1 MQNVKNYFTKN
12 KIFYFD
18 LTFFFFFSYRCT
30 VLLEIPKN
38 FHHPYYLTVRI
49 HFFRSRRMR
58 NNFHMMFFIES
69 NCIVEFFFFFF
80 FNNPALVASCWKNRS
95 RLICPTI
102 RIDLSSCSS
111 VHLVIRGG
119 DRVQKAEEQ
128 CKKKNLHT
136 RVINKNIIESSLIK
150 CRVIKMLRVCVCT
163 DT

>member
-18 LTFFFFFSYRCT
+18 LTFFFFFRIV